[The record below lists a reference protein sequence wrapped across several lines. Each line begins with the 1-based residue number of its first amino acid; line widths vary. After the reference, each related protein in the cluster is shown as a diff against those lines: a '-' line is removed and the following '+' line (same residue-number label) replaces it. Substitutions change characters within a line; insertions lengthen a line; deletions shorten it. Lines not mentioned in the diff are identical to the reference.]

1 MSAKAIERL
10 AEAGAFEPT
19 EGFAEL
25 GERHVDFDQL
35 VGGKKREAALG
46 KLLQR
51 AEPVKVAVRGPSG
64 SGKSSMI
71 AATLADLYSDRTPR
85 TARRRA
91 RSQPLGARTRN
102 IRVLPNAELAAAVQ
116 HAGP

>member
-1 MSAKAIERL
+1 MSAKAIGLL
-10 AEAGAFEPT
+10 AEAGAFEPS

-64 SGKSSMI
+64 SGS
-71 AATLADLYSDRTPR
+71 
-85 TARRRA
+85 RA
-91 RSQPLGARTRN
+91 
-102 IRVLPNAELAAAVQ
+102 
-116 HAGP
+116 